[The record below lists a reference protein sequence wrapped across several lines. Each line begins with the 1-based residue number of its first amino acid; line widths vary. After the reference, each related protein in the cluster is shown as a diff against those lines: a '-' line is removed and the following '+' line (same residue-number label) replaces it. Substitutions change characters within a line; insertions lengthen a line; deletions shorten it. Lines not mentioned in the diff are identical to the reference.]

1 MRVVVS
7 PRAIVVDLRVVRVRT
22 VVRSHVG
29 SVIRRVT
36 ADAIASAV
44 RSVAVI
50 LGLGR
55 TDGGRKDDG
64 DNDGAHGRFPGAEL
78 APRILHHAPAG
89 SSRLRR

>member
-1 MRVVVS
+1 MGVVVS
-7 PRAIVVDLRVVRVRT
+7 PRAVVVELRVVRVRT

-29 SVIRRVT
+29 SVIGRVA
-36 ADAIASAV
+36 ADAVASAV

-50 LGLGR
+50 LSLSRADRCREQG
-55 TDGGRKDDG
+55 G

-78 APRILHHAPAG
+78 APRILHHAPNG